1 MKSAWKWCAP
11 PQERVL
17 APCRGCALLSLSS
30 EAAPWVWTL
39 ERRTGEKS
47 CRRLLRDMYSEGG
60 TTHYSFTGVG
70 YYLLVQHGLA
80 SADWHRRA
88 VISNHKDNRHA
99 GGVTASLPGHCL
111 WLASEEQT
119 ISLTVSLSLHLM
131 GPAHSLGEGRRSG
144 KLSRTAWNSFV
155 QQLDFSSK
163 LKNQEWKDTFFF
175 LKSVCINSAIIF

>member
-1 MKSAWKWCAP
+1 MCATPRESLSAVSWLCPALF
-11 PQERVL
+11 VL
-17 APCRGCALLSLSS
+17 RGCSLGLDPGAENRGEELPPTPEGHVLRRRNYSLFVHRDWVLFVS
-30 EAAPWVWTL
+30 AAWF
-39 ERRTGEKS
+39 
-47 CRRLLRDMYSEGG
+47 
-60 TTHYSFTGVG
+60 SFSWLTQAGCDF
-70 YYLLVQHGLA
+70 H
-80 SADWHRRA
+80 H
-88 VISNHKDNRHA
+88 NHKDNRHA

-144 KLSRTAWNSFV
+144 KLSWTAWNSFV